1 MKVRLFFSLLFPF
14 LLLCTSC
21 SVSTRVAAGVDRDKQ
36 LYMDSVFFPYPDA
49 SIVGGSGNV
58 LLEQLN
64 RYHLQDAVES
74 TALAEDSFFEKD
86 SVGNLVASVHSD
98 ILFDF
103 DKSEIRPEQYG
114 IIDAIVKELLSL
126 SPSPII
132 SLVGHTDN
140 VGSEEYNLRLSQS
153 RAQSVADYITSIY
166 AGKIGVQSV
175 LGLGESKPTES
186 NDSPEGRQKNRRVEI
201 ILSHGR
207 K

>member
-1 MKVRLFFSLLFPF
+1 M
-14 LLLCTSC
+14 CI
-21 SVSTRVAAGVDRDKQ
+21 RD
-36 LYMDSVFFPYPDA
+36 SPYPDA

-140 VGSEEYNLRLSQS
+140 EGSEEYNLRLSQR

>member
-14 LLLCTSC
+14 LLLCASC
-21 SVSTRVAAGVDRDKQ
+21 SVSTRVAGVDRDKQ

-49 SIVGGSGNV
+49 SIVGGVSGDK

-64 RYHLQDAVES
+64 RYHLQDAVEPK
-74 TALAEDSFFEKD
+74 AGANVSFFEKD
-86 SVGNLVASVHSD
+86 SVGNLVASVYSD

-103 DKSEIRPEQYG
+103 DKSEIRPGQSE

-126 SPSPII
+126 ASAPVVA
-132 SLVGHTDN
+132 LVGHTDN
-140 VGSEEYNLRLSQS
+140 VGSEEYNLRLSQR

-175 LGLGESKPTES
+175 LGLGESKPAES

-201 ILSHGR
+201 IVSHGG

>member
-1 MKVRLFFSLLFPF
+1 MKVRLFFSLLFPMS
-14 LLLCTSC
+14 LLCASC
-21 SVSTRVAAGVDRDKQ
+21 SVSTRVAGVDRDKQ

-49 SIVGGSGNV
+49 SIVGGVSGDK

-64 RYHLQDAVES
+64 RYHLQDAVEPK
-74 TALAEDSFFEKD
+74 AGGEVSFFEKD
-86 SVGNLVASVHSD
+86 STGNLVASVYSD

-103 DKSEIRPEQYG
+103 DKSEVRPEQCG
-114 IIDAIVKELLSL
+114 VIDAIVKELLSL
-126 SPSPII
+126 APAPVL

-140 VGSEEYNLRLSQS
+140 IGSEEYNLRLSQR

-166 AGKIGVQSV
+166 AGKIEVQSV
-175 LGLGESKPTES
+175 LGLGESKPADS

-201 ILSHGR
+201 IVSHGG

>member
-1 MKVRLFFSLLFPF
+1 MKVRLFFSLLFP
-14 LLLCTSC
+14 LSLLCASC
-21 SVSTRVAAGVDRDKQ
+21 SLSTRVSGVDRDKQ

-49 SIVGGSGNV
+49 SIVGGVSGDK
-58 LLEQLN
+58 LLEQLD
-64 RYHLQDAVES
+64 RYHLQEAVEPK
-74 TALAEDSFFEKD
+74 AGADVSFFEKD
-86 SVGNLVASVHSD
+86 STGNLVASVYSD

-103 DKSEIRPEQYG
+103 DKSEIRPGQSE
-114 IIDAIVKELLSL
+114 ILDAIVTELLSL
-126 SPSPII
+126 APAPVL

-140 VGSEEYNLRLSQS
+140 VGSEVYNLRLSQR

-175 LGLGESKPTES
+175 LGLGESKPADS

-201 ILSHGR
+201 IVSHGG